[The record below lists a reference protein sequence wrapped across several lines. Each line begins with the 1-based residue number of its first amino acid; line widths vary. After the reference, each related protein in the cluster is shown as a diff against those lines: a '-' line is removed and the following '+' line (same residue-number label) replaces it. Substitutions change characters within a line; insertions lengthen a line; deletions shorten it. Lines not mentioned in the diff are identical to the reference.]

1 MEKPIEERMKS
12 LEKASLDSS
21 VAEAFQYYFLNW
33 LDETGALSS
42 TQEMFNNQYYQK
54 IINMGWDAV
63 PHIIKQ
69 LRIKPE
75 HLFKALK
82 EITGISMV
90 KPGHAGHLYDMAR
103 DCIDWYDSYYNQR
116 R

>member
-1 MEKPIEERMKS
+1 MDKRDDEIIRS
-12 LEKASLDSS
+12 LERSSLDKAI
-21 VAEAFQYYFLNW
+21 AETFQNYFVNW
-33 LDETGALSS
+33 LDETGASSS
-42 TQEMFNNQYYQK
+42 TQEMFENRYYKK

-63 PHIIKQ
+63 PHIIYQ

-82 EITGISMV
+82 DITGIPMIN
-90 KPGHAGHLYDMAR
+90 PIHAGHLYDMAR
-103 DCIDWYDSYYNQR
+103 DCIQWYDSYCNQR